1 MKTRIVLLVLFL
13 LALVATACQQQP
25 SNIPPDPLEAVKKIA
40 DTQKDIKTQHID
52 LRLDLGIKAQGLPA
66 DNPAANFLKDFKANL
81 TANGDVDNVK
91 QDFDLKGALD
101 LGQLNAILT
110 MQGIDKPEGEFV
122 KVGDKLY
129 TKIADQDWQTTDVK
143 MPTSSDSSASGQS
156 QQFNPA
162 QLAELLK
169 KAGKAEKLAD
179 ETIDNVGTY
188 HFKVTINPID
198 LLTQLSQ
205 MAEAS
210 GGTKVDQTQLA
221 QAQQYLKDSVV
232 EVELWVG
239 KEDLFI
245 RQEKIHFA
253 LNLKDLPELQGAT
266 VAVDLLVAANTSKIN
281 QPVTIAAPK

>member
-1 MKTRIVLLVLFL
+1 MKTRVVLLVLFL

-40 DTQKDIKTQHID
+40 DTQKDVKTQHVD

-81 TANGDVDNVK
+81 TVNGDVDNVK

-101 LGQLNAILT
+101 LGQLNAFLT

-122 KVGDKLY
+122 KVGDKMY
-129 TKIADQDWQTTDVK
+129 IKIADKDWQTTDI
-143 MPTSSDSSASGQS
+143 TSSSGTTAGQS
-156 QQFNPA
+156 QFNPT

-169 KAGKAEKLAD
+169 KAAKAEKLAD

-205 MAEAS
+205 MAEAN
-210 GGTKVDQTQLA
+210 GGTKID
-221 QAQQYLKDSVV
+221 QAQLDEAQKYLKDAVV

-239 KEDLFI
+239 KDDLFI
-245 RQEKIHFA
+245 RQEKIHFN
-253 LNLKDLPELQGAT
+253 LNLKDLPDLQGAT
-266 VAVDLLVAANTSKIN
+266 VAVDLLVAANASKIN
-281 QPVTIAAPK
+281 QPVAIAAPK